1 MSSKI
6 WFKRKRY
13 GWGWYPATK
22 EGWGVLL
29 LWLTAFISNEYYFLR
44 DGDESNMQVAKFLGI
59 TLLITAGLIII
70 SALKGEKPKWQWGEK
85 RGERDDD

>member
-22 EGWGVLL
+22 EGWGVLF
-29 LWLTAFISNEYYFLR
+29 LWLTAFISNEYYFLQ
-44 DGDESNMQVAKFLGI
+44 GEAENNAQVAKFLGI
-59 TLLITAGLIII
+59 TILITMGLIAI
-70 SALKGEKPKWQWGEK
+70 SYLKGEKPKWQWGERK
-85 RGERDDD
+85 DD